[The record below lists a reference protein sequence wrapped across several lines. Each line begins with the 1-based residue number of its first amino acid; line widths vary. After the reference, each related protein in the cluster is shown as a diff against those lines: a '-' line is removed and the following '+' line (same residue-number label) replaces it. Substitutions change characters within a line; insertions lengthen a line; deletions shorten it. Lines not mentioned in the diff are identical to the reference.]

1 MPHPPSLRRR
11 PRRWDPLP
19 SFRIAVQSTSLS
31 VFECALTSVLS
42 QFWRN
47 VWKPIEESFESLLSA
62 SETKVRP
69 SSVGT
74 VKVGKLASVFEYGGV
89 QDWWASGCK
98 GTRVRDAL
106 YCGKLWLW
114 LLTDRHVW
122 TRRTSNET
130 ERFRKVEIEGW
141 LVVEI
146 QRLPNHFLVIMMII
160 EGCGRIPVIL
170 KKIKFCRH

>member
-1 MPHPPSLRRR
+1 MRDAPAITFISFVCVSTTMPHPPSLRRR

-74 VKVGKLASVFEYGGV
+74 AKVGKLETRPCRLLQFLNTVVYRVGEQVVVGAHVF
-89 QDWWASGCK
+89 AM
-98 GTRVRDAL
+98 L
-106 YCGKLWLW
+106 YTVGNCDCGFWPIVTCELDELPTKPS
-114 LLTDRHVW
+114 DF
-122 TRRTSNET
+122 
-130 ERFRKVEIEGW
+130 ER
-141 LVVEI
+141 
-146 QRLPNHFLVIMMII
+146 
-160 EGCGRIPVIL
+160 
-170 KKIKFCRH
+170 

>member
-1 MPHPPSLRRR
+1 MRDAPAITFISFVCVSTTMPHPPSLRRR

-74 VKVGKLASVFEYGGV
+74 AKVGKLE
-89 QDWWASGCK
+89 
-98 GTRVRDAL
+98 TRPCR
-106 YCGKLWLW
+106 
-114 LLTDRHVW
+114 LLQFLNTVVYRIG
-122 TRRTSNET
+122 EQ
-130 ERFRKVEIEGW
+130 
-141 LVVEI
+141 VVEGHTCSRCSI
-146 QRLPNHFLVIMMII
+146 LWETVTVAFDRSSRVNSTNFQRNWAISK
-160 EGCGRIPVIL
+160 GRRRRVT
-170 KKIKFCRH
+170 RSWDSAVT